1 MALML
6 QKKGCGGVSTLAF
19 WYFLVQ
25 QVPGDKVC
33 FSTSRCQE
41 FRNAFNDLGMLCF
54 TISDHVSVKHHSFLL
69 KMNANM
75 HSFLSNLQSRTSNT
89 SAGRMF

>member
-25 QVPGDKVC
+25 QVPGDEIRCVLAQADVKNSETLSMILEC
-33 FSTSRCQE
+33 FV
-41 FRNAFNDLGMLCF
+41 LL
-54 TISDHVSVKHHSFLL
+54 SVIMFLL
-69 KMNANM
+69 
-75 HSFLSNLQSRTSNT
+75 SITVSC
-89 SAGRMF
+89 